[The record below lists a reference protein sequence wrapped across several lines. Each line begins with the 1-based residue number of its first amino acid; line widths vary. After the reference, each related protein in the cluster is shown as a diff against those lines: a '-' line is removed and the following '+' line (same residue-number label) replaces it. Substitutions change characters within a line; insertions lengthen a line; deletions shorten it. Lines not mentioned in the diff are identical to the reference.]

1 MKSYN
6 ELKVEMEA
14 IQQQMAEGGKQSD
27 EFFYCDCGHWWT
39 RNKCF

>member
-14 IQQQMAEGGKQSD
+14 IQQQMAEGGKQ
-27 EFFYCDCGHWWT
+27 
-39 RNKCF
+39 R